1 MKLGIYI
8 LQSRLLLIKQSC
20 SGKTNNGG
28 KSMDTGMMV
37 IASII
42 IVVVLIVIFLFG
54 SAWKKVP
61 QDKALVVTGMR
72 KRVISGGG
80 GIVIPLLERTD
91 RISLENMKIE
101 VRTDGARTE
110 QGVDIRA
117 DGVAV
122 IKVKSDKESIL
133 NAVEQFNT
141 GREQQT
147 IEIIKDTAKDVL
159 EGKLREIISKM
170 TVEEIYKDRE
180 KFASQVQEV
189 AAVGLASMGLE
200 LKAFTIRDISDKNGY
215 LEALGK
221 PRIAEVKK
229 NAAIAEADAFRET
242 KVRTAEA
249 ERLGAEAKI
258 LAETQIAEANKDKE
272 LKIQAYREE
281 QETVRAKA
289 DLAYEIEKNKVAKE
303 VTETSMLV
311 EITKKQK
318 ETELQEQET
327 LRREKELQATVNKQ
341 ADAEKYRAQTQ
352 TDAEKYR
359 VEKQSDARKYSE
371 EKEAEAV
378 AIAIRMKAEAEAE
391 SIRIRGE
398 AEATAI
404 LAKGRAEAET
414 MEKKA
419 AAYQMYND
427 AAVTQM
433 IIEKLPEIANAI
445 AQPLAKTEKIVIID
459 NGESKEGKGA
469 AKVTKYVTDIV
480 SQLPETIEA
489 MTGLNLMDALKNK
502 LNGTSQSEMNADA
515 IAEKVEEP
523 AEK

>member
-1 MKLGIYI
+1 
-8 LQSRLLLIKQSC
+8 
-20 SGKTNNGG
+20 
-28 KSMDTGMMV
+28 MDTENLI
-37 IASII
+37 IAGAI
-42 IVVVLIVIFLFG
+42 IVVVLAIIFLFS

-61 QDKALVVTGMR
+61 QDKALVVTGLR

-80 GIVIPLLERTD
+80 GVVIPLLERTD

-101 VRTDGARTE
+101 VRTEGARTE

-229 NAAIAEADAFRET
+229 NAAIAEADALRET

-249 ERLGAEAKI
+249 DRLGAEAKI
-258 LAETQIAEANKDKE
+258 LAETQIAQANKDKE

-303 VTETSMLV
+303 VTETAMLV

-318 ETELQEQET
+318 ETQLQEQEA
-327 LRREKELQATVNKQ
+327 LRKEQELKATVNKQSDADKYRSQTQ
-341 ADAEKYRAQTQ
+341 ADAEKYRI
-352 TDAEKYR
+352 
-359 VEKQSDARKYSE
+359 EKQSDAKQYAQ
-371 EKEAEAV
+371 EKEAQA
-378 AIAIRMKAEAEAE
+378 AAMAIRTKAEAEAE

-398 AEATAI
+398 AEAAAI

-419 AAYQMYND
+419 EAYQMYND
-427 AAVTQM
+427 AAITQM
-433 IIEKLPEIANAI
+433 IIEKLPEIANAV
-445 AQPLAKTEKIVIID
+445 AQPLSKTDKIVIID
-459 NGESKEGKGA
+459 NGESKETKGA
-469 AKVTKYVTDIV
+469 AKITKYVTDIV

-489 MTGLNLMDALKNK
+489 MTGINVMDALKK
-502 LNGTSQSEMNADA
+502 KQIKTSEDTSSKET
-515 IAEKVEEP
+515 IESSVEE
-523 AEK
+523 

>member
-1 MKLGIYI
+1 MIPQSLIIAACII
-8 LQSRLLLIKQSC
+8 LAVILLI
-20 SGKTNNGG
+20 
-28 KSMDTGMMV
+28 
-37 IASII
+37 
-42 IVVVLIVIFLFG
+42 LLFTTM
-54 SAWKKVP
+54 WKRVP
-61 QDKALVVTGMR
+61 QDKALVVTGLK

-80 GIVIPLLERTD
+80 GLVVPLLERAD
-91 RISLENMKIE
+91 KISLENMKIE

-133 NAVEQFNT
+133 NAIEQFNT
-141 GREQQT
+141 GRENQT

-189 AAVGLASMGLE
+189 AAVGLANMGLE

-229 NAAIAEADAFRET
+229 NAAIAEAEATKET
-242 KVRTAEA
+242 RVKTSEA
-249 ERLGAEAKI
+249 EREGAQAKI
-258 LAETQIAEANKDKE
+258 LAETQVAEANKEKE
-272 LKIQAYREE
+272 LKVQSYREE
-281 QETVRAKA
+281 QETAKAKA
-289 DLAYEIEKNKVAKE
+289 DLAYEIEKNRVAKE
-303 VTETSMLV
+303 VTETAMLV

-318 ETELQEQET
+318 ETEIQTQEAI
-327 LRREKELQATVNKQ
+327 RREKELQATVNKQ
-341 ADAEKYRAQTQ
+341 ADAEKYKIEKQA
-352 TDAEKYR
+352 DADQYR

-371 EKEAEAV
+371 SKEAEAV
-378 AIAIRMKAEAEAE
+378 AMAIKIKAQAEAEAIRMK
-391 SIRIRGE
+391 GE

-404 LAKGRAEAET
+404 LAKGTAEAET

-419 AAYQMYND
+419 EAFKQYND

-433 IIEKLPEIANAI
+433 IIEKLPDIAGAVSE
-445 AQPLAKTEKIVIID
+445 PLSKTEKIVIID
-459 NGESKEGKGA
+459 NGGNGEKGKGA
-469 AKVTKYVTDIV
+469 SKVAGYVTDIV
-480 SQLPETIEA
+480 SQLPEAIEA
-489 MTGLNLMDALKNK
+489 MTGFNFMDAIKSKLAPEEENK
-502 LNGTSQSEMNADA
+502 
-515 IAEKVEEP
+515 KEER
-523 AEK
+523 KQK